1 MDEFDIKTGG
11 RVPIAAAESPRL
23 KARSSQLVHVVFET
37 SMMACYT
44 FPDLTQEMFT
54 ELLQQLD
61 VRSEQVIT
69 RNISGAMLVLPLRI
83 IKRVSLLE
91 GDSYSMDHP
100 TRPRH
105 LHETSELWS
114 AS

>member
-11 RVPIAAAESPRL
+11 RIPIAAAESPRL
-23 KARSSQLVHVVFET
+23 KARRSQLVHVVFET
-37 SMMACYT
+37 SMSAYYT

-61 VRSEQVIT
+61 VRSEQVIV

-91 GDSYSMDHP
+91 IDEGARIHATSPHGGM
-100 TRPRH
+100 
-105 LHETSELWS
+105 SELWS

>member
-1 MDEFDIKTGG
+1 MDDLGIKTPPAEAPSA
-11 RVPIAAAESPRL
+11 RAAAGQ
-23 KARSSQLVHVVFET
+23 SQLVHVVFET
-37 SMMACYT
+37 SMGAYYT

-61 VRSEQVIT
+61 VKSEQVIT
-69 RNISGAMLVLPLRI
+69 RNVSGAMLVLPLRI
-83 IKRVSLLE
+83 ISRVSLLAV
-91 GDSYSMDHP
+91 DSYSMDHP